1 MQRPIVVIKL
11 GGTAAGQ
18 TKAMRS
24 LAAELVGH
32 DGHIILVHGGGKE
45 VSALSER
52 LGHTPLFENGVRMT
66 SGAEM
71 DVVEM
76 VLSGLAN
83 KRLVRLLL
91 AAGLPAVGISGAD
104 GGLVTGTPVADALG
118 KPSLT
123 GTVAGVRFG
132 LLEALLA
139 AGYLPVVAP
148 PASSPE
154 FTALNINADD
164 VAFAIAE
171 AASASCMLFLS
182 DVPGVMIDGAVVS
195 TLTPSECSK
204 HITSGAISGG
214 MIPKINNAVT
224 AVAEGVGRVVI
235 GNYEGRSKEEGELVE
250 LIEGNR
256 GTVITTDPAGG
267 NHE

>member
-18 TKAMRS
+18 NEAIQS
-24 LAAELVGH
+24 LAAELAGYDANV
-32 DGHIILVHGGGKE
+32 ILVHGGGKE

-66 SGAEM
+66 SEAEM

-104 GGLVTGTPVADALG
+104 GGLVTGTPVPDALG
-118 KPSLT
+118 KPSRT
-123 GTVAGVRFG
+123 GSVAGVRFA
-132 LLEALLA
+132 LLGSLLA

-148 PASSPE
+148 PASSSE

-171 AASASCMLFLS
+171 AANASCMLFLS
-182 DVPGVMIDGAVVS
+182 DVPGVMVDGAVVS
-195 TLTPSECSK
+195 TLTPSECK
-204 HITSGAISGG
+204 THINSGAISGG
-214 MIPKINNAVT
+214 MIPKINNALT
-224 AVAEGVGRVVI
+224 AVAEGVNRVVI
-235 GNYEGRSKEEGELVE
+235 GNYEGHENTKGELVE
-250 LIEGNR
+250 LIVGNK
-256 GTVITTDPAGG
+256 GTVITADPAGG